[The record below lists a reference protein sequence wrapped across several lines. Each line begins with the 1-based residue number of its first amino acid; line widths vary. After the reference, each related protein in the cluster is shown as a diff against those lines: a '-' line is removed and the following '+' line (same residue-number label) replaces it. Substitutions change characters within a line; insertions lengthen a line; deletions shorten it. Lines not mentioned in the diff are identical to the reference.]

1 MEIFQIIVNIFHIV
15 VDIFQFIFVIL
26 VIGLVLNLSIIGAKP
41 NIFGYIRFAIVII
54 ATITLI
60 YYLFPYQRGY
70 KHKRMQQFIANTYHP
85 VENKVNYKD
94 VMDSN
99 EIEEFSKND
108 KLVKTTKMERRA
120 HGIDAYFYL
129 VAPETPISAK
139 FYCDKILAERQEFLV
154 KQGRSIACDILGR
167 NSPAEFLTVVYTYGG
182 EEASYTY
189 TNKWCVS
196 FIDE

>member
-1 MEIFQIIVNIFHIV
+1 MEIFRLIIEILVTIV
-15 VDIFQFIFVIL
+15 VFRVLFIGVKSNF
-26 VIGLVLNLSIIGAKP
+26 S
-41 NIFGYIRFAIVII
+41 GYIRAAISIVAIPMII
-54 ATITLI
+54 LF
-60 YYLFPYQRGY
+60 LFPIEKGWKY
-70 KHKRMQQFIANTYHP
+70 KHMHGFK
-85 VENKVNYKD
+85 NKFDYYSKNNVNYKD

-108 KLVKTTKMERRA
+108 KLVKTTKIERRA

>member
-1 MEIFQIIVNIFHIV
+1 MEFFRLIIEILVAVVVIRVLFIGVKSNFSAYIRAAISIVAISIIIVF
-15 VDIFQFIFVIL
+15 
-26 VIGLVLNLSIIGAKP
+26 
-41 NIFGYIRFAIVII
+41 
-54 ATITLI
+54 
-60 YYLFPYQRGY
+60 LFPVEKGWKY
-70 KHKRMQQFIANTYHP
+70 KNMHEFK
-85 VENKVNYKD
+85 NKFDYYSDNNANYKD
-94 VMDSN
+94 VIDSD
-99 EIEEFSKND
+99 EIAEFSKND
-108 KLVKTTKMERRA
+108 KIVKTTKMERRA

-129 VAPETPISAK
+129 VDPATPISAK
-139 FYCDKILAERQEFLV
+139 FYCDKILAERQEFLA

>member
-1 MEIFQIIVNIFHIV
+1 MDLITTLWNELKYLTVIYAIAAIIFYSSWFIWIYFFNYPERFHNIHV
-15 VDIFQFIFVIL
+15 
-26 VIGLVLNLSIIGAKP
+26 
-41 NIFGYIRFAIVII
+41 
-54 ATITLI
+54 
-60 YYLFPYQRGY
+60 
-70 KHKRMQQFIANTYHP
+70 FIALFISQLIFTIFY
-85 VENKVNYKD
+85 VNNVRYTDRIGYAEDNNVSYKD
-94 VMDSN
+94 VIDSN
-99 EIEEFSKND
+99 EIAEFSKND
-108 KLVKTTKMERRA
+108 KFVKTTKMERRA

-129 VAPETPISAK
+129 VDPATPISAK